1 MFGDAWSGAT
11 NNFSK
16 LAPTE
21 NIHSLA
27 LLLLL
32 PHPKEE
38 GRCTDLHDLSGNG
51 RLEGCIVVG
60 KVRESMLVTNRC

>member
-1 MFGDAWSGAT
+1 MSGDAWSGVT

-16 LAPTE
+16 SAQTR

-27 LLLLL
+27 LLLL
-32 PHPKEE
+32 PHPKGE

-60 KVRESMLVTNRC
+60 KVRESMLVANR